1 MTRTRVGSQLESAI
15 AYQRAGHLA
24 DAVKTCNEILSS
36 HPNDFDAIYL
46 LAVLHAQQGAFTVAV
61 EMFRRAVRLK
71 PHFVDARYNLAFA
84 MNLIGDHDGALKQY
98 QRVLKLDARHIDAIN
113 NCASTLAKLGRF
125 QDAIEQYRQLIAAK
139 PDRAESHYNLSILLT
154 ELERVDEALESAR
167 QAIALHPRYAEAHFS
182 RAVALYEMNRLEE
195 ALSSYDTAIALKPDY
210 VDAHCNRAILFLLR
224 GDFGR
229 GWPEM
234 EWRKNRS
241 AAGNFRFD
249 EPLWLGDAA
258 IAKRTVLVHWEQGLG
273 DTIQFSRFL
282 PLLRELGADVLF
294 MPQRSLRGLLSTLG
308 GDVQLIEDGA
318 ALPKFDYHCPLLS
331 LPLAFK
337 TTFESIPKNVPYLSA
352 EPGRVEKWGHIIGDS
367 GFKIGIAW
375 QGNPTQSWMGRYAPL
390 SQFERLAKL
399 PGVRLISLQ
408 KNEGSEQIDSRPAGM
423 NVETLGD
430 TFDGGGDAFLDTAAV
445 MTNLDLVITIET
457 SIAHLAGAL
466 GVPTWVAL
474 KQVPDWRW
482 MLDRSDSPWYP
493 TMRLFRQKVRGD
505 WEGVFRC
512 IEEAVVEEIASRG
525 K

>member
-1 MTRTRVGSQLESAI
+1 MCIVEEPEASFAIVTLHDNGEMMQDRVSSQLASAI

-24 DAVKTCNEILSS
+24 DAVKTCNQILSS

-46 LAVLHAQQGAFTVAV
+46 LAMLHAQQGALPAAV

-71 PHFVDARYNLAFA
+71 PHVVDARYNLAFA
-84 MNLIGDHDGALKQY
+84 MNLVGDHDGALKQY
-98 QRVLKLDARHIDAIN
+98 QRILKLDPRHIDAIN

-154 ELERVDEALESAR
+154 ELERFDEALESAR
-167 QAIALHPRYAEAHFS
+167 QAIVLQPRYAQAHFS

-229 GWPEM
+229 GWSEM
-234 EWRKNRS
+234 EWRKGRS
-241 AAGNFRFD
+241 AAGNRRFD
-249 EPLWLGDAA
+249 KPLWLGDAD
-258 IAKRTVLVHWEQGLG
+258 IGKKTVLVHWEQGFG

-337 TTFESIPKNVPYLSA
+337 TTSESIPKNVPYLSA
-352 EPGRVEKWGHIIGDS
+352 EPGRAEKWGHIIG
-367 GFKIGIAW
+367 
-375 QGNPTQSWMGRYAPL
+375 
-390 SQFERLAKL
+390 
-399 PGVRLISLQ
+399 
-408 KNEGSEQIDSRPAGM
+408 
-423 NVETLGD
+423 
-430 TFDGGGDAFLDTAAV
+430 
-445 MTNLDLVITIET
+445 
-457 SIAHLAGAL
+457 
-466 GVPTWVAL
+466 
-474 KQVPDWRW
+474 
-482 MLDRSDSPWYP
+482 
-493 TMRLFRQKVRGD
+493 
-505 WEGVFRC
+505 
-512 IEEAVVEEIASRG
+512 
-525 K
+525 